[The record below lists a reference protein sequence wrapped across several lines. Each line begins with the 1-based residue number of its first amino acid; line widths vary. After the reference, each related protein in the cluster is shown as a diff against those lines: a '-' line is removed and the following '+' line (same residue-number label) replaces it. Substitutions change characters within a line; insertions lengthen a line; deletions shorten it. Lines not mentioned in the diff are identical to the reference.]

1 MRLGDL
7 VEVSDQVGAT
17 RSRLE
22 KVDRLATVIRRLPT
36 PLVAVGVSYLS
47 GELPAGKLGLGYAS
61 LHELRGA
68 GTPPA
73 REATLPLDEVE
84 RVFSEIKAARG
95 PGAAARRSG
104 LLGALLARATEAEQH
119 FLVRLIIGEL
129 RQGALEGV
137 VVDAVARAFGA
148 PPAEVRRATML
159 AGSLAVVA
167 EALSREGLA
176 ALARF
181 DLQLFQPVQPMLADA
196 ADDVN
201 AAWERLGAGALALDF
216 KLDGARVQ
224 VHKDGARVEVYSRL
238 LNRVTPAVPEIVEL
252 MSRLP
257 SNRLILDGEAIALSP
272 AGRPLSF
279 QTTMRRF
286 GRRLDVERL
295 RAELPLDVRFF
306 DVLRVDDQVL
316 LDEPLQER
324 WRALVGAMGGAD
336 AAAEGAAGVVTA
348 GAVVPHI
355 VAATPAEAEAFLAR
369 ALGEGHEGVMAK
381 SLTAR
386 YSAGRRGQEWLK
398 IKSAHTFD
406 LMVLAAE
413 WGSGRR
419 RGWLSNLHLGARD
432 PDQGGWVMLGKTFKG
447 MTDEVLRW
455 QTDALLA
462 REIARDG
469 QAVFVRPE
477 LVAEIAFNGVQ
488 ASSQYPG
495 GVALRFARLVRY
507 RPDKRPADTNT
518 ISDVRALLAA

>member
-22 KVDRLATVIRRLPT
+22 KVDRLAALIRRLPQ

-47 GELPAGKLGLGYAS
+47 GELPAGRLGLGYAA
-61 LHELRGA
+61 LHELRRGDA
-68 GTPPA
+68 TPA
-73 REATLPLDEVE
+73 REATLALDEVE
-84 RVFSEIKAARG
+84 RVFFEIKAARG
-95 PGAAARRSG
+95 PGAVGRRSA
-104 LLGALLARATEAEQH
+104 LLGGLLARATEAEQH

-129 RQGALEGV
+129 RQGAQEGV
-137 VVDAVARAFGA
+137 VVDAVARAFAA
-148 PPAEVRRATML
+148 PPADVRRATML
-159 AGSLAVVA
+159 AGSLPAVA
-167 EALSREGLA
+167 AALAHEGHA

-201 AAWERLGAGALALDF
+201 AAWERLGAGAMALDF

-224 VHKDGARVEVYSRL
+224 VHKEGARVEVYSRL
-238 LNRVTPAVPEIVEL
+238 LNRVTPAVPEIVERV
-252 MSRLP
+252 SQLP
-257 SNRLILDGEAIALSP
+257 SNRLILDGEAITLS
-272 AGRPLSF
+272 AVGRPLPF

-324 WRALVGAMGGAD
+324 WRALAD
-336 AAAEGAAGVVTA
+336 AVATTAPAAGNA
-348 GAVVPHI
+348 APALVPHT
-355 VAATPAEAEAFLAR
+355 VATTPVEAQAFLAR

-398 IKSAHTFD
+398 IKSPHTFD

-462 REIARDG
+462 REIGRDG
-469 QAVFVRPE
+469 HAVFVRPE

-488 ASSQYPG
+488 SSPQYPG

-518 ISDVRALLAA
+518 ISDVRALLSP

>member
-22 KVDRLATVIRRLPT
+22 KVDRLAALIRRLPP
-36 PLVAVGVSYLS
+36 PLVDVGVSYLS
-47 GELPAGKLGLGYAS
+47 GELPAGRLGLGYAA
-61 LHELRGA
+61 LQGLRRA
-68 GTPPA
+68 DAPPA

-84 RVFSEIKAARG
+84 RVFSEIKAVRG
-95 PGAAARRSG
+95 PGAAGRRSAS
-104 LLGALLARATEAEQH
+104 LGGLLARATEAEQH
-119 FLVRLIIGEL
+119 FLVRLVMGEL
-129 RQGALEGV
+129 RQGAQEGV
-137 VVDAVARAFGA
+137 VVDAVARAFQV
-148 PPAEVRRATML
+148 PAADVRRATML
-159 AGSLAVVA
+159 AGSLPAVA
-167 EALSREGLA
+167 AALASEGHA

-201 AAWERLGAGALALDF
+201 AAWERLGAGVMALDF

-224 VHKDGARVEVYSRL
+224 VHKDGPRVEVYSRL
-238 LNRVTPAVPEIVEL
+238 LNCVTPAVPEIVEL
-252 MSRLP
+252 VSRLP
-257 SNRLILDGEAIALSP
+257 SNRLILDGEAIALSA

-306 DVLRVDDQVL
+306 DVLRVDDQAL
-316 LDEPLQER
+316 RDEPLQER
-324 WRALVGAMGGAD
+324 WRALAGAVAGT
-336 AAAEGAAGVVTA
+336 AETAA

-355 VAATPAEAEAFLAR
+355 EATTPAEAESFLAR

-381 SLTAR
+381 SLSSR

-432 PDQGGWVMLGKTFKG
+432 PDRGGWVMLGKTFKG

-462 REIARDG
+462 REIGRDG
-469 QAVFVRPE
+469 HAVFVRPE

-488 ASSQYPG
+488 SSPQYPG

-507 RPDKRPADTNT
+507 RPDKGPADTNT
-518 ISDVRALLAA
+518 ISDVRALLPPA